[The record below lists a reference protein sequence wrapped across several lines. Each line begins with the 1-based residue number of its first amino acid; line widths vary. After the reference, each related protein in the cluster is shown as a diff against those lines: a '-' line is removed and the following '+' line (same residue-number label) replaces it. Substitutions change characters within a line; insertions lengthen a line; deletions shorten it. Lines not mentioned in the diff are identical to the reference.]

1 MDNEPEP
8 PIRVSPAMSGIA
20 GETGRLVMNAAKYEL
35 VKTTERFA
43 RSMGEGRLCDADSAQ
58 AIFKEFDVLDYGVWF
73 WVICTVLAIL
83 STVVIVVTA

>member
-1 MDNEPEP
+1 M
-8 PIRVSPAMSGIA
+8 IRVPTPADYN
-20 GETGRLVMNAAKYEL
+20 E
-35 VKTTERFA
+35 TTERFA
-43 RSMGEGRLCDADSAQ
+43 RTMGEGRLCDADRAQ

>member
-1 MDNEPEP
+1 MT
-8 PIRVSPAMSGIA
+8 RVPTPADY
-20 GETGRLVMNAAKYEL
+20 NP
-35 VKTTERFA
+35 TTERFA
-43 RSMGEGRLCDADSAQ
+43 SAMGEGKLCDAESAQ

>member
-1 MDNEPEP
+1 MT
-8 PIRVSPAMSGIA
+8 RVPTPADY
-20 GETGRLVMNAAKYEL
+20 ND
-35 VKTTERFA
+35 TTERFA
-43 RSMGEGRLCDADSAQ
+43 RTMGEGRLCDADSAR

>member
-1 MDNEPEP
+1 MT
-8 PIRVSPAMSGIA
+8 RVPTPADY
-20 GETGRLVMNAAKYEL
+20 ND
-35 VKTTERFA
+35 TTERFA
-43 RSMGEGRLCDADSAQ
+43 RTMGEGRLCDVESAQ

>member
-1 MDNEPEP
+1 
-8 PIRVSPAMSGIA
+8 
-20 GETGRLVMNAAKYEL
+20 
-35 VKTTERFA
+35 
-43 RSMGEGRLCDADSAQ
+43 MGEGRLCDAERAQ